1 MIPLSFE
8 KLSTVAHQN
17 LRLMD
22 TLSVRRV
29 DNLIVWSAGPVTE
42 DFDSLEKVVLCA
54 ESLPMGIM
62 HGMHRSLLVKVKYII
77 PKCIKRLTSFNV
89 FIWVIGTSQTI
100 NIQKHSIDALH
111 ESKT

>member
-1 MIPLSFE
+1 MSFE

-22 TLSVRRV
+22 TSSVRRV

-42 DFDSLEKVVLCA
+42 DFDLLGKAVLCA

-62 HGMHRSLLVKVKYII
+62 HGMRQSLPVKVKYII
-77 PKCIKRLTSFNV
+77 PKCIKILTSFN
-89 FIWVIGTSQTI
+89 FFNWIIETSRNI
-100 NIQKHSIDALH
+100 NIQKHIIDALR
-111 ESKT
+111 ES